1 MLPLLL
7 AHRDENTVTG
17 EAGLPLDVGPITF
30 TAGLPEPAAG
40 LWFVQPGDYY
50 VSVESPRAKDAG
62 PYKLRY
68 WVNDLKPPRVQLLTP
83 EVTAGGDM
91 TLKFAIADPE
101 SGVDPYTVV
110 AFAGD
115 TPLFV
120 LYSAATSTGTL
131 RLPKL
136 KPGTYQV
143 GLFAADYAQSKD
155 VLGVRPTTAN
165 TVFKEFKF
173 RVVKT
178 GTTPAQ
184 S

>member
-1 MLPLLL
+1 M
-7 AHRDENTVTG
+7 AG

-30 TAGLPEPAAG
+30 TSGLPEPAAG

-50 VSVESPRAKDAG
+50 VSVDSPRAKDAG

-83 EVTAGGDM
+83 EVSVGGDM

-120 LYSAATSTGTL
+120 LYSAETSTGTL
-131 RLPKL
+131 HLPKL
-136 KPGTYQV
+136 KPGTYRV

-165 TVFKEFKF
+165 TVFKEFRF
-173 RVVKT
+173 RVLKR
-178 GTTPAQ
+178 GAAPQ